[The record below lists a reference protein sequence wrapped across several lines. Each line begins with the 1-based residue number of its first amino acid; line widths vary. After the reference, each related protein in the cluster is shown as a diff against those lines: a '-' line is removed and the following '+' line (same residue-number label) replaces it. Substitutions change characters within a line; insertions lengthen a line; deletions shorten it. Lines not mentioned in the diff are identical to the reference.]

1 MSRRW
6 TGWVLTAAAIAAGP
20 APALSSNDPS
30 NPYLQQQPRAT
41 LAGGEEDYSNC
52 LEVATPR
59 EAAVGRSGRIL
70 VLEQP
75 YPGSKAN
82 GDLRFEADT
91 SSGADES
98 LRRAIES
105 SKGPGSGQTIT
116 VRPAQVRAAC
126 GIPRGMTLLAPVG
139 GPGLPASGG

>member
-1 MSRRW
+1 MCRRW

-20 APALSSNDPS
+20 APALSSSETS
-30 NPYLQQQPRAT
+30 NPYLQQQLRAT
-41 LAGGEEDYSNC
+41 LAGSEEDYSNC
-52 LEVATPR
+52 LELATPR
-59 EAAVGRSGRIL
+59 EATVRNSGKIL
-70 VLEQP
+70 VLHQP

-105 SKGPGSGQTIT
+105 SKGPGSGQVIQ
-116 VRPAQVRAAC
+116 PAQVRAAC
-126 GIPRGMTLLAPVG
+126 GIPRRLTLLVPTGGIAP
-139 GPGLPASGG
+139 PPAAG